1 MMAKAP
7 ADPEKLKKL
16 EEAVE
21 LLDGFL
27 AKSTYAAG
35 DKPTI
40 ADYALVAS
48 FSTLDVAEFDFT
60 RFENVV
66 RWYELCKSDLAG
78 IEANEEGMKAMLVYV
93 QKLKE

>member
-1 MMAKAP
+1 MAKAP

-21 LLDGFL
+21 FLDGFL
-27 AKSTYAAG
+27 ADSAYAAG

-40 ADYALVAS
+40 ADYALIAS
-48 FSTLDVAEFDFT
+48 FSTLDVAEFDFS
-60 RFENVV
+60 RFENIS

-78 IEANEEGMKAMLVYV
+78 IEANDDGIEAMKVYV
-93 QKLKE
+93 KKLKE